1 MEVIEKWNC
10 CPFVP
15 LYEYRKM
22 ADGQLDTQNENYP
35 IDVKKSERLLTLR
48 SMREIER
55 PPPTPRS
62 LSLQSFNLP
71 PAPYLP
77 RAGKKP
83 GETMGLGTRQLLK
96 WETRDMGG
104 GRYTGDYYKLLP
116 TFVQVFLVLGH
127 YGTAQHFHKAK
138 TRCQE
143 EANI

>member
-1 MEVIEKWNC
+1 MC
-10 CPFVP
+10 
-15 LYEYRKM
+15 
-22 ADGQLDTQNENYP
+22 
-35 IDVKKSERLLTLR
+35 
-48 SMREIER
+48 EIER

-96 WETRDMGG
+96 WGTRDMGG

-116 TFVQVFLVLGH
+116 TFVQGFLGH
-127 YGTAQHFHKAK
+127 YGTMQLF
-138 TRCQE
+138 R
-143 EANI
+143 